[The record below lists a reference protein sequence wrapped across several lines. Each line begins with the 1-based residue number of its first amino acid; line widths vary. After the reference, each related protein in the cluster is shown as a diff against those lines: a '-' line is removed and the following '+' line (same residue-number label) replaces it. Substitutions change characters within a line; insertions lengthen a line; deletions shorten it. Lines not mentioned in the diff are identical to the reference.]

1 MVVRYVNG
9 KSNTNGWF
17 NVEDIMSIPTM
28 LNKARF
34 SALVQEERLA
44 LTA

>member
-17 NVEDIMSIPTM
+17 NNEDIMSIPTM
-28 LNKARF
+28 LNKAHF
-34 SALVQEERLA
+34 NALVQEERLA
-44 LTA
+44 FAA